1 MSELQHGWCAL
12 EVQREL
18 PELRLVSLPVS
29 SSLRSLSGPPP
40 PAVRVRLREL
50 SNRWRGGR
58 AINVR
63 REPVPAAYRVFF
75 RHVGLDPD
83 VVRTPIEAAVIE
95 RMRDGG
101 FLSRGALSDIL
112 TIATVDTGVAVW
124 ALDSAVLH
132 GPLGVRL
139 SGEDEC
145 LGGSSTGTALGAGQL
160 VVADAEQA
168 VAVLFGE
175 ISPEHVPA
183 PGTRNLMLFSVQVA
197 GVPLLHVE
205 EALWTSHTLLE
216 GG

>member
-12 EVQREL
+12 EVQSEL
-18 PELRLVSLPVS
+18 PDLRLVSLPAR
-29 SSLRSLSGPPP
+29 SSLRSLTGPPP
-40 PAVRVRLREL
+40 PPVRARLRVL
-50 SNRWRGGR
+50 SNRWRGAR

-63 REPVPAAYRVFF
+63 QEPVPAAYRVFF

-83 VVRTPIEAAVIE
+83 IVRTPIEAAVLE

-101 FLSRGALSDIL
+101 FLSRGALLDVL
-112 TIATVDTGVAVW
+112 TIAAVDTGVAVW
-124 ALDSAVLH
+124 ALDSGALN

-139 SGEDEC
+139 AGEQEH
-145 LGGSSTGTALGAGQL
+145 LGGSSAGVSLDAGQL

-175 ISPEHVPA
+175 VSPDHTPA
-183 PGTRNLMLFSVQVA
+183 ARARTLTLFSVQVA

-205 EALWTSHTLLE
+205 EALWTARALLE
-216 GG
+216 GE